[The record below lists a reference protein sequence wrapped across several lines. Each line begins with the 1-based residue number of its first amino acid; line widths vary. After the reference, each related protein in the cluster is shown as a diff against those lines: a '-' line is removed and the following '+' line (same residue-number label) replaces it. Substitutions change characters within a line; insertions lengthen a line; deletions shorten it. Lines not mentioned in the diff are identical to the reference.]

1 MLGLLRLGIAKN
13 AGLSQSSPALIGTR
27 GNDAPSSPISSETAG
42 LRESLLSAQRGPVQ
56 NETEA
61 SASVQSA
68 GETFSR
74 FFSCLPCDLSVA
86 LFVFVCL
93 MCSLGSFLC

>member
-13 AGLSQSSPALIGTR
+13 AGRSQSSSALIGTR

-61 SASVQSA
+61 LQFKAQEKPFPV
-68 GETFSR
+68 FSLA
-74 FFSCLPCDLSVA
+74 CLVTCLSLCLF
-86 LFVFVCL
+86 LFV
-93 MCSLGSFLC
+93 